1 MARGFKIF
9 TTVFIST
16 LLAIALLIGGVF
28 GISFFGLFGTESFD
42 ASMIS
47 LNLTSTVYYTDA
59 NGVSHELTHLYQ
71 SQNRI
76 WADITDIPKYMQDA
90 FVAIEDERFE
100 QHGGVDIPRTAKAT
114 FKYIFTGSSSFG
126 GSTITQQLVK
136 NLTNDRDTS
145 PLRKIREMAR
155 SIALEREMSKEQILE
170 MYLNTIYL
178 ANNCYGVQAAANRYF
193 GKDASELT
201 LAECASIAG
210 ITQYP
215 SYYDPLQNP
224 ENNIDKQQI
233 VLKKM
238 LELGKI
244 TQEEYDAAIAEKLT
258 FGVKGK
264 TDNSPVQSYFVDE
277 LINDVVRDL
286 MREKGYSEAVAEQ
299 IVYNSGLKIY
309 ATIDPNVQEAIEAVY
324 ENPASFPNAPGTVKP
339 ESAMVIV
346 DNQTGEV
353 KGIVGGIGKKKQNR
367 IFNRATQALR
377 QPGSTMKP
385 LGVYAPAIEK
395 NLISPSSLVLDAPIN
410 INGWKPTNYYSGY
423 RGTVTVRTALKES
436 MNTPA
441 VRVLED
447 VGIDYSYKFVTE
459 KLGIT
464 TLVEKDTRNGKVFSD
479 KALSSLSLGGVTDG
493 VKPIELAGAYAAF
506 ANGGIYH
513 TPHTYTKVVDSE
525 GNILLENKIEGKVA
539 MSDSTAY
546 LVTSM
551 LESVVKN
558 GTGTTARLP
567 CGMPSGGKTG
577 TTDGEIDRWYVG
589 FTPYYTGVVWYG
601 YDNPQSL
608 SFLSY
613 HPCTPVW
620 KNVMNTISASQ
631 PRQDFKAPDSVKTV
645 SVCSATG
652 KYPNEECTTVVEHFK
667 SDAAPTAKCNGE
679 HMKPVEDI
687 EDNPEAGGATAETP
701 GSETTPES
709 GQTPSTDPSV
719 PPQSPT
725 EQPTEPPQQPQIPS
739 DVIQIPDGV

>member
-1 MARGFKIF
+1 MKRGVRIF
-9 TTVFIST
+9 LTVFIST
-16 LLAIALLIGGVF
+16 LLIVALLVGGVF
-28 GISFFGLFGTESFD
+28 AISFFGLFGSESFD
-42 ASMIS
+42 ASMVS

-76 WADITDIPKYMQDA
+76 WSDITDIPQYMQDA

-114 FKYIFTGSSSFG
+114 FRYMFTGSSTFG

-136 NLTNDRDTS
+136 NLTNDRDNS
-145 PLRKIREMAR
+145 PLRKVREMAR
-155 SIALEREMSKEQILE
+155 AIALEREMSKEQILE

-193 GKDASELT
+193 GKDISELT

-224 ENNIDKQQI
+224 ENNISKQQI

-244 TQEEYDAAIAEKLT
+244 KQEEYDAAIVEKLT
-258 FGVKGK
+258 FGIKGK

-277 LINDVVRDL
+277 LINEVVQDL
-286 MREKGYSEAVAEQ
+286 MQEKGYSEAVAEQ

-309 ATIDPNVQEAIEAVY
+309 ATIDPKVQDAIENVY
-324 ENPASFPNAPGTVKP
+324 ENTASFPSAPGTVKP
-339 ESAMVIV
+339 ESAMIIV
-346 DNQTGEV
+346 DNHTGEV
-353 KGIVGGIGKKKQNR
+353 KGIVGGIGRKKQNR

-395 NLISPSSLVLDAPIN
+395 DLLSPASPVLDAPIN
-410 INGWKPTNYYSGY
+410 INGWQPTNYYSGY
-423 RGTVTVRTALKES
+423 RGTVTARTALKES

-441 VRVLED
+441 VRVLQD
-447 VGIDYSYKFVTE
+447 VSVDYSYDFVTK

-464 TLVEKDTRNGKVFSD
+464 TLVEKDTRNGEVFSD
-479 KALSSLSLGGVTDG
+479 KSLSSLSLGGVTDG
-493 VKPIELAGAYAAF
+493 VKPIELASAYAAF
-506 ANGGIYH
+506 ANGGIYYA
-513 TPHTYTKVVDSE
+513 PHTYTKVVDSD
-525 GNILLENKIEGKVA
+525 GNILLEKKTEGKVA

-558 GTGTTARLP
+558 GTGTTAQLP

-577 TTDGEIDRWYVG
+577 TTDGEKDRWYVG

-601 YDNPQSL
+601 YDNPKSL
-608 SFLSY
+608 NFLSY

-620 KNVMNTISASQ
+620 KNVMNAISASQ
-631 PRQDFKAPDSVKTV
+631 PRQEFKTPDSVKRVT
-645 SVCSATG
+645 VCSATG
-652 KYPNEECTTVVEHFK
+652 KYPAEDCTKITEYFK
-667 SDAAPTAKCNGE
+667 SDAAPTAKCDGE
-679 HMKPVEDI
+679 HAKPVEEI
-687 EDNPEAGGATAETP
+687 TDNPEAGGTVPGTTDTTNPDTETP
-701 GSETTPES
+701 PA
-709 GQTPSTDPSV
+709 PSV
-719 PPQSPT
+719 PPQ
-725 EQPTEPPQQPQIPS
+725 QPSEPSTPQTPNDI
-739 DVIQIPDGV
+739 IQIPDGI